1 MAQNRAV
8 LQIKEF
14 QLTQFRDVRMMN
26 QPNIEFEDGDHNN
39 GNSNPTPLY
48 SARNSVHSAFTNSL
62 STLPQV
68 CALKIR
74 EMWYLRTVSQDGL
87 SFAYAIS

>member
-1 MAQNRAV
+1 MMLYINYSSIKLRKDKNSFMAQNRAV

-14 QLTQFRDVRMMN
+14 QFTQLRDVRMMN

-39 GNSNPTPLY
+39 GNYNPTPLS

-74 EMWYLRTVSQDGL
+74 
-87 SFAYAIS
+87 